1 MLAQNQR
8 EIILKSIREQ
18 FNKGNEIS
26 AVYVENLQK
35 QSDKSIRKIRK
46 KEEKRR
52 RKFVAAVQPQQPQP
66 QQQYVNMD
74 IDPNISSDD
83 DRTDRTDEL
92 LKNYNEEKDFLFTLK
107 KNFEQTK
114 SDFYTR
120 TDWFVLIRKLLIR
133 KRLLQPNKLFYW
145 EIWLMTFSLVGEIVS
160 FFLENPQLF
169 SK

>member
-1 MLAQNQR
+1 MDMLAQNQR

-107 KNFEQTK
+107 K
-114 SDFYTR
+114 
-120 TDWFVLIRKLLIR
+120 KL
-133 KRLLQPNKLFYW
+133 
-145 EIWLMTFSLVGEIVS
+145 
-160 FFLENPQLF
+160 
-169 SK
+169 